1 MRASAVDVR
10 SERRATRTLHP
21 SLGPSTILTILTLGT
36 QSLPLLGLMFA
47 LSLCD
52 GSRALHLHG
61 TGAQFA
67 VMSTVHTAIAPS
79 FSPSPGGSGG
89 KRGRDGGDDGR
100 DRRRPD
106 KPKPMDKISAADFG
120 PEGRLRRLI
129 MVLLEIANLGEPPSG
144 SLLTGTGQLKTLG
157 ERITSVSRWVEG
169 HIKAPNGL
177 VQARYTELAESFVHV
192 LRAANAAG
200 FFDNLVAMF
209 VELLSNRAVA
219 RTDDDEHD

>member
-1 MRASAVDVR
+1 
-10 SERRATRTLHP
+10 
-21 SLGPSTILTILTLGT
+21 
-36 QSLPLLGLMFA
+36 MFA

-52 GSRALHLHG
+52 GSRALHLHDAG
-61 TGAQFA
+61 A

-79 FSPSPGGSGG
+79 FSSSPGGGGG